1 MDRYGWTALH
11 YAAVEGQFNVVE
23 LLLGAGVDVR
33 QRDKDGATAAYRAH
47 VAHHDDVV
55 CLMKSALAD
64 NDDLLTLH
72 RDDDDR
78 SRQPPESLYAHVRK
92 LHTTGEFLLM
102 YLLRRTLKKNN
113 SILAQYVARCQISVG
128 FTKCL

>member
-47 VAHHDDVV
+47 VARHDDVV
-55 CLMKSALAD
+55 CLMTSALAD

-72 RDDDDR
+72 RDDDDS

-92 LHTTGEFLLM
+92 LDTTGEFLLM
-102 YLLRRTLKKNN
+102 YLLRLTLKKN
-113 SILAQYVARCQISVG
+113 SILAQYVARCQISVR